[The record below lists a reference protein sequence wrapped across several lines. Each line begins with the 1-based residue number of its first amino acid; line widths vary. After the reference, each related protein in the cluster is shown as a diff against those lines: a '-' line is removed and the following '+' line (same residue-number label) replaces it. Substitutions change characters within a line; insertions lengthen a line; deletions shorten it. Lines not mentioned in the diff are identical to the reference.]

1 VRRRDTRKEKAR
13 APAARRRSTRP
24 LARVGGARRAPA
36 RNCSA
41 GTRSPGW
48 ARLPDEQLLE
58 QRFRDLRLS
67 LRHSTV
73 EHQLSRIER
82 ELQRRG
88 IRFRPHTWL
97 SEEWFSPDG
106 VPGIAVPFY
115 LAHPRL
121 RALERRYMGEV
132 EGGNADWL
140 TRILRHEVAHALD
153 NAYRLRRRKGWR
165 RTFGR
170 ASRPYPAVYRPR
182 PASRNF
188 VLHLGHW
195 YAQSHPTEDFA
206 ETFAVWLQP
215 RARWRRDYQGWPAL
229 RKLEYVDELMS
240 RIRGEPPLVTNRE
253 QIEPLTENRRT
264 LGEHYR
270 RKRARYEFETPGTY
284 DLRLKRIFGRR
295 SAGRRDVAASTF
307 VRECGPQLERLLL
320 RRSRL
325 YPYLVHHVLRTAI
338 QRCRELDLVLKTSKR
353 EAKRAVLGVLERI
366 LIDIVRRDR
375 ERYAL

>member
-1 VRRRDTRKEKAR
+1 M
-13 APAARRRSTRP
+13 AARPRRKSSHRP
-24 LARVGGARRAPA
+24 VRKKEPA
-36 RNCSA
+36 
-41 GTRSPGW
+41 W

-58 QRFRDLRLS
+58 KRFCELRLS
-67 LRHSTV
+67 LRHSAV
-73 EHQLSRIER
+73 ERHMRQIQHD
-82 ELQRRG
+82 LQRRG

-106 VPGIAVPFY
+106 VPGVAVPFY

-121 RALERRYMGEV
+121 RALERRFMGEV
-132 EGGNADWL
+132 EGGNSSWL
-140 TRILRHEVAHALD
+140 TRILRHEVGHALD

-165 RTFGR
+165 RTFGK
-170 ASRPYPAVYRPR
+170 ASRPYPAIYHPR

-215 RARWRRDYQGWPAL
+215 RARWRREYQGWPAL
-229 RKLEYVDELMS
+229 RKLEYVDELLS
-240 RIRGEPPLVTNRE
+240 RIRGERPIVVNRE
-253 QIEPLTENRRT
+253 RIEPLSDNRRT

-270 RKRARYEFETPGTY
+270 RKQARYQLETADVY
-284 DLRLKRIFGRR
+284 DRRLQRAFGQRRKGKR
-295 SAGRRDVAASTF
+295 STAASTF
-307 VRECGPQLERLLL
+307 VRQCRPQLERLLM

-325 YPYLVHHVLRTAI
+325 HPYLVHHVLRTVM
-338 QRCRELDLVLKTSKR
+338 QRCRELDLVLNTSKR

-366 LIDIVRRDR
+366 LIDILRRDR
-375 ERYAL
+375 ELYAL